1 MATRAAYSDMFRTSM
16 SDGLAAG
23 TCFAWLCE
31 IVIVESS
38 WLTTT
43 EYSLASQGSSRVCET
58 VRLSVGGKP
67 GAISSRKGQ
76 KLSTNQNQHE
86 LSAAANRWIFVT
98 PARMFLPLL
107 SLSRILPAVMLSSGI
122 SILLSYNISLDA
134 SGTTGLV
141 IDNLSVT
148 WLSPAASTQTL
159 GRTCFGFDKMARLID
174 SNASRCVT
182 CLISS

>member
-1 MATRAAYSDMFRTSM
+1 MATRAAYSDMFGTSIR
-16 SDGLAAG
+16 DDLVTG

-76 KLSTNQNQHE
+76 KLSTNQKSTNSPQPLIVGYSSHPRACSFRS
-86 LSAAANRWIFVT
+86 SA
-98 PARMFLPLL
+98 
-107 SLSRILPAVMLSSGI
+107 
-122 SILLSYNISLDA
+122 
-134 SGTTGLV
+134 
-141 IDNLSVT
+141 
-148 WLSPAASTQTL
+148 
-159 GRTCFGFDKMARLID
+159 
-174 SNASRCVT
+174 
-182 CLISS
+182 

>member
-1 MATRAAYSDMFRTSM
+1 MATRAAYSDMFRTSIR
-16 SDGLAAG
+16 DDLVTG

-58 VRLSVGGKP
+58 VGLSVGGRG
-67 GAISSRKGQ
+67 GAISSRRSSFDESQ
-76 KLSTNQNQHE
+76 KHE

-107 SLSRILPAVMLSSGI
+107 SLSRLLPAVMLRSGI
-122 SILLSYNISLDA
+122 SNLLSYNALDA
-134 SGTTGLV
+134 SGG
-141 IDNLSVT
+141 SV
-148 WLSPAASTQTL
+148 L
-159 GRTCFGFDKMARLID
+159 
-174 SNASRCVT
+174 
-182 CLISS
+182 

>member
-1 MATRAAYSDMFRTSM
+1 MV
-16 SDGLAAG
+16 LAAG

-122 SILLSYNISLDA
+122 SILLSYNKSLDA
-134 SGTTGLV
+134 SGG
-141 IDNLSVT
+141 SVFLNFLGGADGGFIFAT
-148 WLSPAASTQTL
+148 ASTQP
-159 GRTCFGFDKMARLID
+159 FGILFRLL
-174 SNASRCVT
+174 RPVEPFRYFY
-182 CLISS
+182 

>member
-1 MATRAAYSDMFRTSM
+1 MATSAAYSDMFRTSM

-98 PARMFLPLL
+98 PARMFLHSAL
-107 SLSRILPAVMLSSGI
+107 SLSRILPAVMLNSGI
-122 SILLSYNISLDA
+122 SILLSYNRSLDA
-134 SGTTGLV
+134 SG
-141 IDNLSVT
+141 
-148 WLSPAASTQTL
+148 
-159 GRTCFGFDKMARLID
+159 GRVFL
-174 SNASRCVT
+174 N
-182 CLISS
+182 

>member
-122 SILLSYNISLDA
+122 SNLLTYNTLYLGTGDPFNYAPGGFMVKSSDGGQTWSEPIIL
-134 SGTTGLV
+134 
-141 IDNLSVT
+141 
-148 WLSPAASTQTL
+148 
-159 GRTCFGFDKMARLID
+159 
-174 SNASRCVT
+174 
-182 CLISS
+182 SSATRVLEV

>member
-1 MATRAAYSDMFRTSM
+1 MVCSRSLLPAAERQTACCWSAQSIETRAAYSDMFGTSN
-16 SDGLAAG
+16 SDGFRSG

-43 EYSLASQGSSRVCET
+43 EYSLVSQGSSRVCET

-107 SLSRILPAVMLSSGI
+107 SLSRILPAVMLSSGTEN
-122 SILLSYNISLDA
+122 LLSYNKS
-134 SGTTGLV
+134 
-141 IDNLSVT
+141 
-148 WLSPAASTQTL
+148 L
-159 GRTCFGFDKMARLID
+159 GRPMAILSSPGR
-174 SNASRCVT
+174 RVT
-182 CLISS
+182 AWTTHDGIPR

>member
-1 MATRAAYSDMFRTSM
+1 MFRTSNN
-16 SDGLAAG
+16 DDLVTG

-58 VRLSVGGKP
+58 VRLSVGGKR
-67 GAISSRKGQ
+67 GASLREGS
-76 KLSTNQNQHE
+76 KLRRIKKHE

-98 PARMFLPLL
+98 PACMFLPHL

-122 SILLSYNISLDA
+122 SNLLIYNKSLDA
-134 SGTTGLV
+134 SGG
-141 IDNLSVT
+141 SVF
-148 WLSPAASTQTL
+148 L
-159 GRTCFGFDKMARLID
+159 
-174 SNASRCVT
+174 N
-182 CLISS
+182 

>member
-76 KLSTNQNQHE
+76 KLSTNQKHE
-86 LSAAANRWIFVT
+86 RSAAANRWIFVT
-98 PARMFLPLL
+98 PACMFLHSAL
-107 SLSRILPAVMLSSGI
+107 SLSRILPAV
-122 SILLSYNISLDA
+122 
-134 SGTTGLV
+134 
-141 IDNLSVT
+141 
-148 WLSPAASTQTL
+148 
-159 GRTCFGFDKMARLID
+159 
-174 SNASRCVT
+174 
-182 CLISS
+182 

>member
-1 MATRAAYSDMFRTSM
+1 MV
-16 SDGLAAG
+16 LVAG

-67 GAISSRKGQ
+67 GASLRERVKSSFRRIK
-76 KLSTNQNQHE
+76 KHE

-98 PARMFLPLL
+98 PACMFLPLL

-122 SILLSYNISLDA
+122 SNLLSYNKSLEA
-134 SGTTGLV
+134 SGGSV
-141 IDNLSVT
+141 SRNLRGAAKGALIRAIFVT
-148 WLSPAASTQTL
+148 KLNY
-159 GRTCFGFDKMARLID
+159 LIFM
-174 SNASRCVT
+174 
-182 CLISS
+182 